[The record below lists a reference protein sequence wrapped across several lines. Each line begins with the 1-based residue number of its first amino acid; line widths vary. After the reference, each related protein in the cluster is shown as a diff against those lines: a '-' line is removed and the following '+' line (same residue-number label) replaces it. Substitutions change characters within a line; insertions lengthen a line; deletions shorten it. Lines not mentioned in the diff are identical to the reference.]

1 MATLN
6 ITHAL
11 PNSFLPA
18 PGSRLTVV
26 GLSLGEAKALVQK
39 AATLANYVRYPD
51 FSNKLGELFGV
62 QLPEAGL
69 NCPPPSHGE
78 GLLVCSL
85 SPGTSEI
92 RFYRVYDSTSEHQDH
107 AWRYGMTAH
116 A

>member
-39 AATLANYVRYPD
+39 ADTLANYVRYPD
-51 FSNKLGELFGV
+51 FAEELGKLLGV
-62 QLPEAGL
+62 ELPEAGL
-69 NCPPPSHGE
+69 NCPAPDWKN

-85 SPGTSEI
+85 VPGSEEI
-92 RFYRVYDSTSEHQDH
+92 RFYKVYDSSSEYADYS
-107 AWRYGMTAH
+107 WRYEMTAH